1 MEIGKNMISIRK
13 NGKHDSYYA
22 GEQSLTKEVPL
33 ETVDLGATMPELE
46 AGAIVFGP

>member
-1 MEIGKNMISIRK
+1 MEIMKNLIFIRENRK
-13 NGKHDSYYA
+13 RGSYA
-22 GEQSLTKEVPL
+22 GEQSLTKKVPL